1 MNAFGGWKNIPKV
14 IVECTEILTS
24 ATKMTE
30 AVAGFGDA
38 VTHIFDKEEDKTSK
52 VDDDLDRRIKRLSSL
67 ERPSRNS
74 LQELEDLLNK

>member
-38 VTHIFDKEEDKTSK
+38 VTHVFDKEPEKNK
-52 VDDDLDRRIKRLSSL
+52 EDDDLDRRIKRLSSSF
-67 ERPSRNS
+67 ERPSRNTF
-74 LQELEDLLNK
+74 QELDALLR